1 MKRIP
6 GSPSGLLAQMPLAC
20 TSTLSFCQM
29 ESADFGDQFRVTIA
43 GSLL

>member
-6 GSPSGLLAQMPLAC
+6 GSPSGLLAQMPLAS
-20 TSTLSFCQM
+20 TSTLSFCKRK
-29 ESADFGDQFRVTIA
+29 SANNGDQFRVTIA